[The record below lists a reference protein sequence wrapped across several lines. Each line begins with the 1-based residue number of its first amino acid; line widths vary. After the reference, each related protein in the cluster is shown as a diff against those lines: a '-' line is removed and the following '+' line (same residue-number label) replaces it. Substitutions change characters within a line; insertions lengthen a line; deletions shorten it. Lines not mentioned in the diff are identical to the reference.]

1 MPAQH
6 APPRPSQL
14 LVSALVP
21 SERSSAPSHRLRAT
35 SSLLLFLS
43 TLIPLP
49 LFLRTANTCSV
60 SAAAIHA
67 PPLHDQREK
76 EIESGRER
84 KRECE
89 QKERDANHALLL
101 HVSILTVRLS
111 QARRRRPTGRTR
123 RRALPAYPQARRT
136 RTYPRIRRPC
146 LPRLPPTPGLRHGLL
161 LSCLPWPGP
170 PPLRAAAEET
180 ADGPLAAECRLC
192 RSGLADEP
200 VIAEGLLRARREL
213 LCRMRPACRM
223 CKEGF
228 VIWREERAHVER
240 RVCASGGAIRQTAVL
255 C

>member
-43 TLIPLP
+43 TLIPLL
-49 LFLRTANTCSV
+49 LFLRTANTRSYALQTFLSTPIPTHCK
-60 SAAAIHA
+60 HLQRQA
-67 PPLHDQREK
+67 PLRFTPCLFTSQREK
-76 EIESGRER
+76 ERERER
-84 KRECE
+84 KRECK

-146 LPRLPPTPGLRHGLL
+146 LPRLPPTPWLRHGLL
-161 LSCLPWPGP
+161 LSCQPWPGP

-192 RSGLADEP
+192 RPGLADEP
-200 VIAEGLLRARREL
+200 VIAEGLLRARRGAVVADGPCL
-213 LCRMRPACRM
+213 S
-223 CKEGF
+223 
-228 VIWREERAHVER
+228 
-240 RVCASGGAIRQTAVL
+240 RV
-255 C
+255 